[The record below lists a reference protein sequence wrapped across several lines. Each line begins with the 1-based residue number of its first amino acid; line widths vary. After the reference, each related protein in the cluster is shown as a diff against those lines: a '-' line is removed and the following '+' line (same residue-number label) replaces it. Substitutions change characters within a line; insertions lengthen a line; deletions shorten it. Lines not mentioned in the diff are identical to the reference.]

1 MQMYIITILDM
12 HMTTT
17 YYAPK
22 ESSKAYFTYCRT
34 FSLEL
39 TRQ

>member
-1 MQMYIITILDM
+1 MKMQMYIITILDM

-22 ESSKAYFTYCRT
+22 ESSKAYFT